1 MAEMPC
7 FVKILGL
14 QKSCLKKGVNNGSGS
29 AQRRRDRTTPPC
41 HAKAKSGE
49 FSAPPI
55 LTKIRGTSSLG
66 CLECERN
73 ALSKRILLRT
83 LLSAVGVCCARSLA
97 WSANVKNS
105 AESDTL
111 PAFFRTVRV

>member
-14 QKSCLKKGVNNGSGS
+14 QKSCLKKGVNKGSGS

-83 LLSAVGVCCARSLA
+83 LLSAVVG
-97 WSANVKNS
+97 
-105 AESDTL
+105 
-111 PAFFRTVRV
+111 RVAPSPPRGDNIKKTQHNN